1 MLNLLPLLGTTL
13 LVAPLQTHLPV
24 LPLQT
29 HSPVDCSSLASP
41 FLQPSSVALAF
52 PPTPTT
58 NLLADATGAYISDA
72 FDAAFLV
79 VVPLLLGGMLF
90 LFFKLLKKFADAF

>member
-24 LPLQT
+24 LPLQA
-29 HSPVDCSSLASP
+29 HSPVYSSIASP
-41 FLQPSSVALAF
+41 FLPPSSVALT
-52 PPTPTT
+52 PHPTPTT